1 MIKLELKDNYTT
13 GNYVEIGGCDFLDY
27 ISVEKLPEKFIA
39 DIKARS
45 CYHVVEGEFK
55 FDDDRYSEFLKEAE
69 ERKKLRNYK
78 NQTDGLK
85 EELSSTDYRVI
96 KNMETVMPDILALLS
111 EIAKKLDISGID
123 ENEIPYDTATLHSE
137 RQKLRD
143 RINEVELQLLSVT
156 GSGE

>member
-13 GNYVEIGGCDFLDY
+13 GNYVEIGGCDYTEY
-27 ISVEKLPEKFIA
+27 ISVKELPEKFTA

-45 CYHVVEGEFK
+45 CYHVVEGELK

-78 NQTDGLK
+78 NETDGLK
-85 EELSSTDYRVI
+85 GELSSTDYRVI

-137 RQKLRD
+137 RQQLRD
-143 RINEVELQLLSVT
+143 RINEVEVQLLSVT